1 MRTEG
6 LRQISTK
13 GYNYIFNPTNGFTV
27 RCGDTM
33 EEDPF
38 IGPVP
43 ELADISINN
52 VCDRGCD
59 FCYKD
64 SSMVGK
70 TMSLE
75 DYRKVLDNL
84 PLTWQL
90 ALGGGEPTLHP
101 DFIEILKITRE
112 EYDKVPNYTT
122 NGTHLT
128 GKIVAATKAYCGAVA
143 VSYSDRD
150 DVWIKA
156 AKTFIDC
163 GVKTNIHFV
172 VSEETVQTAM
182 NLLVDLELTPE
193 VLGLE
198 GLNAVVFLLY
208 KPVGRADKAKT
219 LTVDSAVNFLNYAF
233 SQGGAQVG
241 FDSCFVKHI
250 YVAEQAGKIEV
261 PWELLDTCESSRF
274 SIYVSEDLEVIPC
287 SFGCGSDYTESLREK
302 SIKDIWIGEKFSKF
316 REILKKDCYA
326 CPMIL
331 KAEQMQRLKEQDVWG

>member
-6 LRQISTK
+6 LRQISMK
-13 GYNYIFNPTNGFTV
+13 GYNYVFNPQNGFTV
-27 RCGDTM
+27 RYGDSID
-33 EEDPF
+33 EDPF
-38 IGPVP
+38 VGPVP

-64 SSMVGK
+64 SNMSGK

-75 DYRKVLDNL
+75 EYTKVLENL

-90 ALGGGEPTLHP
+90 ALGGGEPTMHP
-101 DFIEILKITRE
+101 DFIEILRMTRE
-112 EYDKVPNYTT
+112 DFDKVPNYTT

-128 GKIVAATKAYCGAVA
+128 DEIVAATKAYCGAVA

-156 AKTFIDC
+156 TKTFIEA

-172 VSEETVQTAM
+172 VSEKTAQTAM
-182 NLLVDLELTPE
+182 NLMVELGVTPE

-208 KPVGRADKAKT
+208 KPVGRASKEDA
-219 LTVDSAVNFLNYAF
+219 LTTATAIDFLEYAF
-233 SQGGAQVG
+233 EQDGVQVG

-250 YVAEQAGKIEV
+250 YAAEQAGKIEV

-287 SFGCGSDYTESLREK
+287 SFGCFSDYGESLREK
-302 SIKDIWIGEKFSKF
+302 SIKEIWSGEKFNKF
-316 REILKKDCYA
+316 RKILKEDCYA
-326 CPMIL
+326 CPMIM
-331 KAEQMQRLKEQDVWG
+331 EE

>member
-1 MRTEG
+1 MRSEG
-6 LRQISTK
+6 LRLISTK
-13 GYNYIFNPTNGFTV
+13 GYNYTFNPIDGVTM
-27 RCGDTM
+27 RCGDTK

-38 IGPVP
+38 MGPFP

-59 FCYKD
+59 FCYKA
-64 SSMVGK
+64 SNMAGN
-70 TMSLE
+70 TMSVE
-75 DYRKVLDNL
+75 DYRKVMESL
-84 PLTWQL
+84 PLTWQV
-90 ALGGGEPTLHP
+90 ALGGGEPTMHP
-101 DFIEILKITRE
+101 DFVEILKITRE

-143 VSYSDRD
+143 VSFSDRD
-150 DVWIKA
+150 DVWIEA
-156 AKTFIDC
+156 AKTFISC

-182 NLLVDLELTPE
+182 NLLVELETTPE

-208 KPVGRADKAKT
+208 KPVGRASREDI
-219 LTVDSAVNFLNYAF
+219 LTVDSAVDFLEYAF
-233 SQGGAQVG
+233 TQEGVQVG

-250 YVAEQAGKIEV
+250 YDAEQAGKIEV
-261 PWELLDTCESSRF
+261 PWKLLDTCESGRF

-287 SFGCGSDYTESLREK
+287 SFGCGSDYGESLHEK
-302 SIKDIWIGEKFSKF
+302 KMKDIWYGEKFTKF
-316 REILKKDCYA
+316 RAILKEDCYN

-331 KAEQMQRLKEQDVWG
+331 